1 MKHIKFL
8 LIIMLILN
16 LVISIIL
23 GIEAKH
29 IREELVNVKVAEE
42 VQDFSKKTENITYVT
57 NGNAFNSKY
66 GGNMT
71 STELSRKIS
80 DFMTGTVPQIAAET
94 KNMTSQ
100 DELKQYYTDKSMR
113 KLTGIKEQNIDEFY
127 TLVNEIKKLGQT
139 NLEFESAEY
148 DENSIKENNG
158 SSLSAVLMIKYK
170 NVEKTLDCY
179 ITASYSSA
187 YVTFLPNNSN

>member
-100 DELKQYYTDKSMR
+100 DELKQYYTDKGMR
-113 KLTGIKEQNIDEFY
+113 KLTGIKDQNINEFY
-127 TLVNEIKKLGQT
+127 SLVNAIKKLGET

-148 DENSIKENNG
+148 DEDSIKETEG
-158 SSLSAVLMIKYK
+158 RSLSAVLMIKYK
-170 NVEKTLDCY
+170 NIDKTLECY

-187 YVTFLPNNSN
+187 YVSFLSNSSN

>member
-1 MKHIKFL
+1 
-8 LIIMLILN
+8 
-16 LVISIIL
+16 
-23 GIEAKH
+23 
-29 IREELVNVKVAEE
+29 
-42 VQDFSKKTENITYVT
+42 
-57 NGNAFNSKY
+57 
-66 GGNMT
+66 MT

-158 SSLSAVLMIKYK
+158 SSLSAVLMVKYK
-170 NVEKTLDCY
+170 NTDITLNCY
-179 ITASYSSA
+179 ITASYFSA
-187 YVTFLPNNSN
+187 YVSFLPNNSN

>member
-57 NGNAFNSKY
+57 NGNAFNSK
-66 GGNMT
+66 
-71 STELSRKIS
+71 
-80 DFMTGTVPQIAAET
+80 
-94 KNMTSQ
+94 
-100 DELKQYYTDKSMR
+100 
-113 KLTGIKEQNIDEFY
+113 
-127 TLVNEIKKLGQT
+127 
-139 NLEFESAEY
+139 
-148 DENSIKENNG
+148 
-158 SSLSAVLMIKYK
+158 
-170 NVEKTLDCY
+170 
-179 ITASYSSA
+179 
-187 YVTFLPNNSN
+187 

>member
-71 STELSRKIS
+71 STELSRNIS

-113 KLTGIKEQNIDEFY
+113 KLTGIKDQNINEFY
-127 TLVNEIKKLGQT
+127 SLVNAIKKLGET

-148 DENSIKENNG
+148 DEDSIKETEG

-170 NVEKTLDCY
+170 NIDKTLECY

-187 YVTFLPNNSN
+187 YVSFLSNSSN

>member
-158 SSLSAVLMIKYK
+158 SSLSAVLMVKYE
-170 NVEKTLDCY
+170 NTDITLNCY
-179 ITASYSSA
+179 ITASYFSA
-187 YVTFLPNNSN
+187 YVSFLPNNSN

>member
-158 SSLSAVLMIKYK
+158 SSLSAVLMVKYK
-170 NVEKTLDCY
+170 NTDITLNCY
-179 ITASYSSA
+179 ITASYFSA
-187 YVTFLPNNSN
+187 YVSFLPNNSN